1 MKGEEVVTV
10 NMTASDLLAN
20 AQEVATAAAAGAD
33 VTETRRRMDADL
45 ASAIVDAGFARY
57 FVPASV
63 GGIEGSFAELG
74 RAVVAVGRGCSSTA
88 WCASI
93 FAYLGRM
100 AAYLPREAWAEV
112 WANGPDTVIVGSVTP
127 SGKADPVPGG
137 WQVSGRWPSISGV
150 DFSDWVLVTATVGN
164 ERSKARV
171 FAVPRLE
178 CEVLD
183 DWNPVGMKGTGSN
196 TVLVDNVFVPE
207 HRGFARG
214 DLLNGQAT
222 DSAARPH
229 TVPLPA
235 VLGLSFAMPVLGAA
249 RGALDAWRTTVIARL
264 RHATP
269 GAPGLSRTTY
279 DVTLARGAGEIDAA
293 ELLLDR
299 VAALADSGDLA
310 VLPAARNL
318 RDCSLAIEILTTA
331 VDRLFRTSGT
341 SGTSATNPIQRFWR
355 DVNAAASHVAVQFE
369 PAATT
374 YSAPLFDIER

>member
-1 MKGEEVVTV
+1 MNVGSVKL
-10 NMTASDLLAN
+10 TASDLLAN
-20 AQEVATAAAAGAD
+20 AQEVASAAAAVAIE
-33 VTETRRRMDADL
+33 TETRRRLDDDL
-45 ASAIVDAGFARY
+45 ARAIVDAGFARY

-74 RAVVAVGRGCSSTA
+74 RAVVAIGTGCTSTA

-93 FAYLGRM
+93 VAYLGRM
-100 AAYLPREAWAEV
+100 AAYLPRDAWDEV
-112 WANGPDTVIVGSVTP
+112 WANGPDAVIVGSVTP
-127 SGKADPVPGG
+127 SGDADPVPGG
-137 WQVSGRWPSISGV
+137 WRVSGRWPSISAV
-150 DFSDWVLVTATVGN
+150 DFADWVLVTPKVDN
-164 ERSKARV
+164 DRSKARV
-171 FAVPRLE
+171 FAVPRSE

-207 HRGFARG
+207 HRGFARS
-214 DLLNGQAT
+214 DLLGGQAT
-222 DSAARPH
+222 DSTARPH
-229 TVPLPA
+229 SVPLPA

-249 RGALDAWRTTVIARL
+249 RGALDAWRTSVIARL
-264 RHATP
+264 RKATP

-299 VAALADSGDLA
+299 VAAFADTGDLA
-310 VLPAARNL
+310 AIPTARNL
-318 RDCSLAIEILTTA
+318 RDSSLAVEILTIA

-341 SGTSATNPIQRFWR
+341 SGTAATSPIQRFWR

-374 YSAPLFDIER
+374 YSAPLLDVEQ

>member
-1 MKGEEVVTV
+1 MKDMSVGSV
-10 NMTASDLLAN
+10 NLTASDLVAN
-20 AQEVATAAAAGAD
+20 AEKVATAAAAAAY
-33 VTETRRRMDADL
+33 VTETRGRLDTDL
-45 ASAIVDAGFARY
+45 AKAIIDAGFARY
-57 FVPASV
+57 FVPSSV

-74 RAVVAVGRGCSSTA
+74 RAVVAIGRGCTSTA

-93 FAYLGRM
+93 IAYLGRM

-112 WANGPDTVIVGSVTP
+112 WANGPNAVIVGSVTP
-127 SGKADPVPGG
+127 SGNAEPVPGG
-137 WQVSGRWPSISGV
+137 WRVSGRWPSISAV
-150 DFSDWVLVTATVGN
+150 DFADWVLVTPKVDN
-164 ERSKARV
+164 DRSKARV
-171 FAVPRLE
+171 FAVPRAE

-222 DSAARPH
+222 DSTARPH
-229 TVPLPA
+229 RVPLPA

-249 RGALDAWRTTVIARL
+249 RGALDAWRDGVIARL

-279 DVTLARGAGEIDAA
+279 ALTLARGAGEIDAA

-310 VLPAARNL
+310 ALPTARNL
-318 RDCSLAIEILTTA
+318 RDCSLAVEILTT
-331 VDRLFRTSGT
+331 VVNDLLRTSGT
-341 SGTSATNPIQRFWR
+341 SGLSATNPIQRFWR
-355 DVNAAASHVAVQFE
+355 DVNSAASHVGLQFE
-369 PAATT
+369 SAATA
-374 YSAPLFDIER
+374 YSAPLLDVEQ

>member
-1 MKGEEVVTV
+1 MGSVKL
-10 NMTASDLLAN
+10 TASDLLAK
-20 AQEVATAAAAGAD
+20 AEEVATAAAAAAN
-33 VTETRRRMDADL
+33 VTETRRRVDPDL

-63 GGIEGSFAELG
+63 GGIEGSFGELG
-74 RAVVAVGRGCSSTA
+74 RAVVAIGRGCTSTA

-93 FAYLGRM
+93 IAYLGRM

-112 WANGPDTVIVGSVTP
+112 WADGPDAVIVGSVTP
-127 SGKADPVPGG
+127 SGDAEPVPGG
-137 WQVSGRWPSISGV
+137 WRVSGRWPSISGV
-150 DFSDWVLVTATVGN
+150 DFADWVLVTPKVDN
-164 ERSKARV
+164 DRSKARV
-171 FAVPRLE
+171 FAVPRSD

-207 HRGFARG
+207 YRGFARG
-214 DLLNGQAT
+214 DLLGGQAT

-229 TVPLPA
+229 SVPLPS
-235 VLGLSFAMPVLGAA
+235 VLGLSFAMPLLGAA
-249 RGALDAWRTTVIARL
+249 RGALEGWRTSVIARL
-264 RHATP
+264 RKATP

-279 DVTLARGAGEIDAA
+279 NVTLARCAGEIDAA
-293 ELLLDR
+293 GLLLER
-299 VAALADSGDLA
+299 AAALADSGDLA
-310 VLPAARNL
+310 ALPTARNL
-318 RDCSLAIEILTTA
+318 RDCALAVEILTTA

-374 YSAPLFDIER
+374 YSAPLLDVEK